1 MPNYKK
7 KIPAEMTNRKY
18 KAEKLQH
25 VEYDKQINIQD
36 LVRQVKAKTGY
47 TYPVTDLFIH
57 AFVEALKE
65 DMEAGHAIK
74 ILDFLKMTPVYRPE
88 MKNIYDGL
96 NHRRYTMKAHYK
108 YRFDL
113 LAGSK
118 AALTNLNKN
127 HGLEF
132 DQDFHLRWIKKQ
144 AKLQAKKYNKNKKK

>member
-7 KIPAEMTNRKY
+7 KIPAKMTNRKY

-36 LVRQVKAKTGY
+36 LVRQIKAKTGY
-47 TYPVTDLFIH
+47 TYDVTDIFVH
-57 AFVEALKE
+57 AFVEVMKE
-65 DMEAGHAIK
+65 NMQAGNAVK
-74 ILDFLKMTPVYRPE
+74 ILDFLKLTPIYRPE
-88 MKNIYDGL
+88 MNNIYDGL

-118 AALTNLNKN
+118 AALTNLNKSR
-127 HGLEF
+127 GLDF
-132 DQDFHLRWIKKQ
+132 DQNFHLRWEKKQ
-144 AKLQAKKYNKNKKK
+144 AKLQAQKYNKK